1 MGLTFEWLEPIP
13 SRYVDPEEA
22 AVGLRIAEAAE
33 RSGIPATTIRYYED
47 EGLVRPADREPNGYR
62 TYDDRDVARLR
73 FVARARALG
82 LPTDSLR
89 ELVDL
94 WDRDRCG
101 PVADRLRDRLRDRL
115 AETQQ
120 RITDLLALADDLQ
133 EVLAGLEQSPRHDG
147 PCSDDCACIDPEPAN
162 DHDHRLPLLQDGGDG
177 WC

>member
-1 MGLTFEWLEPIP
+1 M
-13 SRYVDPEEA
+13 
-22 AVGLRIAEAAE
+22 GLRIAEAAE
-33 RSGIPATTIRYYED
+33 RSGVPATTIRYYED

-94 WDRDRCG
+94 WEHDRCG
-101 PVADRLRDRLRDRL
+101 PVADRLRDRLADRL

-120 RITDLLALADDLQ
+120 RITDLHALAGDLQ
-133 EVLAGLEQSPRHDG
+133 DVLAGLEQSPRHDG
-147 PCSDDCACIDPEPAN
+147 PCSDDCACIDPEPAD
-162 DHDHRLPLLQDGGDG
+162 DHDHHLPLVLDTGGG
-177 WC
+177 CC